1 MKDKVRRGGGRN
13 QAKAGKNQSVGYVLR
28 VRSSLFGT
36 FFRFVRVRGES
47 PVAGECVEGE
57 RFQHCT
63 AALNMAGA
71 TFLLLPTS

>member
-1 MKDKVRRGGGRN
+1 M
-13 QAKAGKNQSVGYVLR
+13 GYVLR

-36 FFRFVRVRGES
+36 FFLFVLVRGVS

-71 TFLLLPTS
+71 FTNFLTT